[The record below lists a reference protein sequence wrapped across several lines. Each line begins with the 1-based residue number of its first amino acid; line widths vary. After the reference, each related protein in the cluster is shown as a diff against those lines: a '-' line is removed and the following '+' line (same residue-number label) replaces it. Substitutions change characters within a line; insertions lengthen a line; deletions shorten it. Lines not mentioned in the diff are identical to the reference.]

1 MSAPASLPFPTLANY
16 QTRLPSFEGPLDILL
31 RLIERHQ
38 LEITSVSLVQV
49 TDQFLE
55 HVNRL
60 AETSPQ
66 DIAEFTIVGTRLIL
80 LKSRSL
86 LPAPPAIEDSDD
98 PDPDDLV
105 QQLQA
110 YKRLK
115 VVAHQ
120 LGERRESGLV
130 SYGPQVAGPITRP
143 RGVAPPTLASYEPSV
158 LIKSLRRRLSTIPQ
172 AMQTIRQR
180 RMVSIR
186 EMIQRVSD
194 LAAHIAGPF
203 RFSRV
208 TEGYTTR
215 TEVATAFL
223 AVLVLVRGRS
233 LHASQDGLFGE
244 ISLTSV
250 SNGGEAMDLDD
261 ADDAFIN

>member
-1 MSAPASLPFPTLANY
+1 MSATASLPFPTLANY

-38 LEITSVSLVQV
+38 LEITDVSLVQV
-49 TDQFLE
+49 TDQFLD

-86 LPAPPAIEDSDD
+86 LPRPPSIDESEE

-115 VVAHQ
+115 IVAHH
-120 LGERRESGLV
+120 LGDRRESGLI
-130 SYGPQVAGPITRP
+130 SYGPQTDGPITRP
-143 RGVAPPTLASYEPSV
+143 RGIAPPTLASYEPTV
-158 LIKSLRRRLSTIPQ
+158 LIRALRRRLSTIPQ
-172 AMQTIRQR
+172 AMQTIRHR

-194 LAAHIAGPF
+194 LATQITGPF
-203 RFSRV
+203 HFTRV

-233 LHASQDGLFGE
+233 LQASQDGLFGE
-244 ISLTSV
+244 IGLSPA
-250 SNGGEAMDLDD
+250 SNDAEVPDMDD